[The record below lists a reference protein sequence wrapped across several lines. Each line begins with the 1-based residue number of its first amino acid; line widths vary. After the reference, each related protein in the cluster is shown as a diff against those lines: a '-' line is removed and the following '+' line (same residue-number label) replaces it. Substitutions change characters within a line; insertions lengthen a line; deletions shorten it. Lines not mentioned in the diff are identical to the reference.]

1 MYQWIRMCSIT
12 LAAGIL
18 FMLSQVLATED
29 TAACTLEFPTSEK
42 YFQDGDFIIGGIIA
56 LRTQIM
62 TFKENDFS
70 TKPYAKYSACHI
82 FNIKYLE
89 SLLAFVYAINEINSN
104 PDLLQNIT
112 LGFHIV
118 EPCFQEQKAMI
129 GMVELLAGS
138 KAPVPNYRC
147 NHSHPLLTVVDGISS
162 KVTLLFART
171 FGSYKIPQISY
182 ASMDSV
188 LSDKVQFPFFYRTVP
203 NEASQFQAL
212 VLLIKQFGWSW
223 VGILVSDN
231 DSGLQASQTLKVEL
245 ELIGACVEFLEFLP
259 YRKSLDDSRK
269 MKIYKTLIASSSKVI
284 IAYGDR
290 DYMLVLHIILYM
302 YPVPPKV
309 WIISV
314 QWNFSTGSEASF
326 LNFIPFN
333 GSLALTLQSKSI
345 PGFKEFVYGI
355 RPDLYLNYQF
365 ISDSWGEFFGCD
377 WKEKHDEQYK
387 CTGNENILNV
397 ENGNLDKD
405 LSFYTYSIYN
415 AVYAL
420 AYAFQALLSEKMEEH
435 TYAGD
440 IRPWELHK
448 YLKNVRFTNSAGEE
462 VHFDDKGEFNS
473 DIDILNWIV
482 YPNET
487 MDGIRVG
494 KYHQKSLLKKII
506 INESMIRWSAHFNQT
521 PQSACSGTCF
531 PGFRKYQR
539 EGKPRCCYECVHCP
553 EGEISNQTDAQT
565 CIKCAE
571 DQWPNA
577 NKDKCIYKVI
587 TFLSYEEPLG
597 ISLVLISILFF
608 IFTCVVLTIFTLYRN
623 TPIVK
628 ANNRD
633 LSYILLFSLM
643 MCFLCS
649 LLFIGHPLRV
659 TCILRQTVFAIAF
672 AISLSSTLAKTVTVI
687 VAFNATRP
695 GNKLRDWMGP
705 SVFNTL
711 VLLGGLIQVFICA
724 GWVGISPP
732 FPYYNMKDDIV
743 VILAECKEG
752 SLLGFYCVLCYL
764 GLLAS
769 ISFVI
774 AFLARRLPDAFNEAK
789 LITFSML
796 VFCSVWISFIPA
808 YLSTK
813 GKYTVA
819 VEIFAILSS
828 GAGLLSC
835 IFLPKCYII
844 LRRPEQNTKVFIT
857 QKG

>member
-1 MYQWIRMCSIT
+1 MFY
-12 LAAGIL
+12 
-18 FMLSQVLATED
+18 V
-29 TAACTLEFPTSEK
+29 
-42 YFQDGDFIIGGIIA
+42 
-56 LRTQIM
+56 
-62 TFKENDFS
+62 
-70 TKPYAKYSACHI
+70 
-82 FNIKYLE
+82 
-89 SLLAFVYAINEINSN
+89 VYI
-104 PDLLQNIT
+104 D
-112 LGFHIV
+112 
-118 EPCFQEQKAMI
+118 
-129 GMVELLAGS
+129 
-138 KAPVPNYRC
+138 VP
-147 NHSHPLLTVVDGISS
+147 
-162 KVTLLFART
+162 
-171 FGSYKIPQISY
+171 Q
-182 ASMDSV
+182 
-188 LSDKVQFPFFYRTVP
+188 
-203 NEASQFQAL
+203 
-212 VLLIKQFGWSW
+212 
-223 VGILVSDN
+223 
-231 DSGLQASQTLKVEL
+231 
-245 ELIGACVEFLEFLP
+245 
-259 YRKSLDDSRK
+259 
-269 MKIYKTLIASSSKVI
+269 
-284 IAYGDR
+284 
-290 DYMLVLHIILYM
+290 
-302 YPVPPKV
+302 
-309 WIISV
+309 
-314 QWNFSTGSEASF
+314 
-326 LNFIPFN
+326 
-333 GSLALTLQSKSI
+333 
-345 PGFKEFVYGI
+345 
-355 RPDLYLNYQF
+355 
-365 ISDSWGEFFGCD
+365 
-377 WKEKHDEQYK
+377 
-387 CTGNENILNV
+387 
-397 ENGNLDKD
+397 
-405 LSFYTYSIYN
+405 
-415 AVYAL
+415 
-420 AYAFQALLSEKMEEH
+420 
-435 TYAGD
+435 
-440 IRPWELHK
+440 
-448 YLKNVRFTNSAGEE
+448 
-462 VHFDDKGEFNS
+462 
-473 DIDILNWIV
+473 
-482 YPNET
+482 
-487 MDGIRVG
+487 
-494 KYHQKSLLKKII
+494 
-506 INESMIRWSAHFNQT
+506 NQT

-565 CIKCAE
+565 CIKCGE

-577 NKDKCIYKVI
+577 NKDKCINKVI

-711 VLLGGLIQVFICA
+711 VLLGGLVQVFICA

-732 FPYYNMKDDIV
+732 FPYYNLEDDIV

-828 GAGLLSC
+828 GAGLLCC